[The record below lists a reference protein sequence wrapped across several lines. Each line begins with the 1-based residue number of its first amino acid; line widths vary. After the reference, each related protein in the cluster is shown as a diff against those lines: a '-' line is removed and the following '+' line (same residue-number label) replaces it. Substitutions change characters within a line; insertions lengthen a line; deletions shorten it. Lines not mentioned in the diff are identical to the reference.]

1 MTDHRW
7 SVFRHGARF
16 RLGHG
21 HVLRRAA
28 RGRRRGGGLGRV
40 SEQDRQADRPAH
52 IGHRPP
58 DGHRQRK
65 LRPDDQAVVRLR
77 PRRARS
83 RRGDEPGRL
92 HQHVD
97 ARLREDPGAA
107 KFRLLA
113 AGLPAPPDGGAAER
127 HRPRHADVP
136 VPARSERRDS
146 NAAGAVGRERRRRFP
161 VAVPLPPVVAAPR
174 PRGQGGVRMVE
185 AGPHRS
191 GGGDA
196 RLPLSRGGDASSFDS
211 ARPAAAA
218 LAALRTT
225 SLPGVWGGVCSGTG
239 SWSNRSR
246 NSPAAA
252 RCSGLTGAVANAP
265 GWTS

>member
-1 MTDHRW
+1 MERISARGEISPRPRARPSPRRTWPAPWRR
-7 SVFRHGARF
+7 SGPRF
-16 RLGHG
+16 RT
-21 HVLRRAA
+21 
-28 RGRRRGGGLGRV
+28 
-40 SEQDRQADRPAH
+40 RPAS
-52 IGHRPP
+52 RSSSAYWTSPARWTPP
-58 DGHRQRK
+58 RK

-252 RCSGLTGAVANAP
+252 RCSGLTGAGANAP